1 MSNEPEWERITDPEK
16 LFHLQKAGWEIE
28 VKGFSEWI
36 HWGGVFWQSSWTFR
50 ARQPKPKMK
59 QVTMLCYYS
68 ALSIVWRT
76 EDYEAPAS
84 WIRQPNL
91 DLIAEVPE

>member
-1 MSNEPEWERITDPEK
+1 MNNEPKWERITDPKELFRLYEK
-16 LFHLQKAGWEIE
+16 NWDIE
-28 VKGFSEWI
+28 VTAGTVWVPWDGKVWN
-36 HWGGVFWQSSWTFR
+36 SSWSFR
-50 ARQPKPKMK
+50 ARPPKPKTK
-59 QVTMLCYYS
+59 QVKMLCYYS

-91 DLIAEVPE
+91 DMIELEWE